1 MPGFLK
7 RLSAGLERAS
17 QHLSLALVPIL
28 FALMDTNK
36 ILAVT
41 SFDGGH
47 IGFKLGLPLSVVTV
61 WQFVS
66 LPNSGVAVDTGL
78 PVELLPLAVVTV
90 PVLLVVQSAL
100 AAGYFGSIRNALDDK
115 PHQFVASARRYFLP
129 FLVLTVLPVLV
140 LLPLALGVFGVGA
153 LGGGLGG
160 AAVLVVLP
168 ALIVFL
174 VAAYL
179 FYATPYLVVLR
190 DAGVVDA
197 ARQSYAL
204 ATRGGPYAAFA
215 AGFALFVLAVSPVAT
230 GLVVNLPVVGLPVG
244 ILGGSYLGL
253 AANVATMRFLADLD
267 PGASVAVSWE
277 PSETPA

>member
-1 MPGFLK
+1 
-7 RLSAGLERAS
+7 
-17 QHLSLALVPIL
+17 
-28 FALMDTNK
+28 
-36 ILAVT
+36 
-41 SFDGGH
+41 
-47 IGFKLGLPLSVVTV
+47 
-61 WQFVS
+61 
-66 LPNSGVAVDTGL
+66 
-78 PVELLPLAVVTV
+78 
-90 PVLLVVQSAL
+90 
-100 AAGYFGSIRNALDDK
+100 
-115 PHQFVASARRYFLP
+115 
-129 FLVLTVLPVLV
+129 
-140 LLPLALGVFGVGA
+140 
-153 LGGGLGG
+153 
-160 AAVLVVLP
+160 VLVVLP